1 MLTGWIEAF
10 LWGLLVGSGLIIGA
24 VTSYFLNFRH
34 RFIATVM
41 GFGSG
46 ILIAVLA
53 FDLTEKAYIHGG
65 FTTAVTGFLAGAVL
79 FSIANWFLSGRGAKH
94 RKRCSECIVQFE
106 EYKKGGNELAIAIG
120 SIMDSI
126 PEAIIVG
133 ISLAG
138 GAEIGKS
145 VLIGFLLANIPE
157 GLSSVSGMKKSGHSA
172 QYIFGVWGGITLL
185 TGIGGVLGYSVFG
198 SLPDTINAFIIAL
211 AAGGMLSLVAETMIP
226 EAFEEAPSFIG
237 VIVALGFMVFYLLMK
252 IGH

>member
-1 MLTGWIEAF
+1 MTGWIEAF

-46 ILIAVLA
+46 ILIAILA

-79 FSIANWFLSGRGAKH
+79 FSTANWFLSGRRAKH
-94 RKRCSECIVQFE
+94 RKRCSQCIVQFE
-106 EYKKGGNELAIAIG
+106 EYEKGGNELAIAIG

-157 GLSSVSGMKKSGHSA
+157 GLSSASGMKKSGRSA

-198 SLPDTINAFIIAL
+198 SFPDIINAFIIAL

-226 EAFEEAPSFIG
+226 EAFEEAQSFIG
-237 VIVALGFMVFYLLMK
+237 VVVALGFMVFYLLMK

>member
-1 MLTGWIEAF
+1 LTGWIEAF

-34 RFIATVM
+34 RFIATVL

-65 FTTAVTGFLAGAVL
+65 FKTAITGFLAGAIL
-79 FSIANWFLSGRGAKH
+79 FSTANWFLSGRGAKH

-106 EYKKGGNELAIAIG
+106 EYKKEGNELAIAIG

-126 PEAIIVG
+126 PEATIVG
-133 ISLAG
+133 ISLAS

-157 GLSSVSGMKKSGHSA
+157 GLSSASGMKKSGRSA
-172 QYIFGVWGGITLL
+172 KYIFGVWGGITLL

-198 SLPDTINAFIIAL
+198 SFPDTINAFIIAL

-226 EAFEEAPSFIG
+226 EAFEEASFIG
-237 VIVALGFMVFYLLMK
+237 VVVALGFMVFYLLMK

>member
-1 MLTGWIEAF
+1 LTGWIEAF

-46 ILIAVLA
+46 ILIAILA

-79 FSIANWFLSGRGAKH
+79 FSTANWFLSGRRAKH
-94 RKRCSECIVQFE
+94 RKRCSQCIAQFE
-106 EYKKGGNELAIAIG
+106 EYEKGGNELAIAIG

-157 GLSSVSGMKKSGHSA
+157 GLSSASGMKKSGRSA

-198 SLPDTINAFIIAL
+198 SFPDIINAFIIAL
-211 AAGGMLSLVAETMIP
+211 AAGGMLSLVAE
-226 EAFEEAPSFIG
+226 SH
-237 VIVALGFMVFYLLMK
+237 L
-252 IGH
+252 